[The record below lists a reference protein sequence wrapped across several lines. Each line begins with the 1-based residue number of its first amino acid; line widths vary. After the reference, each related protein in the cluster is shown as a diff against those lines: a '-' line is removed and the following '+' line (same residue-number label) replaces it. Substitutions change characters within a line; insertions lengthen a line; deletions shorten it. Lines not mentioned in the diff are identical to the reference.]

1 MSDEPVIQSRCA
13 DLSQEAEIERLRGDV
28 SDYEKAH
35 ELLAEVNNCLRGQLA
50 EARELLER
58 VADHGIADDA
68 PELYADLWAFLRPDA
83 ATEAPPQSG
92 R

>member
-1 MSDEPVIQSRCA
+1 MQPTTYAEHEPAEFVWVRGDVVA
-13 DLSQEAEIERLRGDV
+13 NEIER
-28 SDYEKAH
+28 
-35 ELLAEVNNCLRGQLA
+35 LRGQLA